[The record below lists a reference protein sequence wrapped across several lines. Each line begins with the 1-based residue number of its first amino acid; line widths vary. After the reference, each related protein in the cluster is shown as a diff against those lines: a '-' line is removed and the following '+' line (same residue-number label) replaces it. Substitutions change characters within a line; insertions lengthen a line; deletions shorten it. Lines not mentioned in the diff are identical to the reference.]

1 MVGQSL
7 CDDDGFAC
15 YEPETIDPGYVLLIG
30 TAIFCLLTNAVLPC
44 LVSMGR
50 RYEKRNI
57 SRNEHEG
64 TDDSK
69 EATNLTEKPVADQAV
84 ADAPLQRNDDAAVR
98 TEDASNIYHPDSY
111 VRAAGNKTHNPG
123 LKNLLDQLIMPPYPD
138 EGSVIGGSAMVGS
151 YSNLNGA
158 QPVRPVASEVAGS
171 ETGRSAISFMSGKSG
186 ATGFGSTTHFLDVGH
201 GRHRHNAA
209 RRQRRVLMD
218 KQLRIKDQE
227 AEFEA
232 DRKEYAALLIND
244 DGIGHGGGAASE
256 FRGNYEAKAVQS
268 EVASR
273 VSHHVNRKN
282 RRTRRGVEGSAI
294 SGTSTTLT
302 HRLRGRKRTEGSAI
316 SGFSK
321 RGHSPEPS
329 VLPPLD
335 ANDISPNDAADAND
349 PGNYILPKPD
359 IEGDQDVDLCCGQQ
373 AWWHPSMIG
382 AAFDR
387 VVSIAEWDHEM
398 KRIIKLCVPY
408 AFTALIEGIGDAVYV
423 GLVANFLGTE
433 ALSALTLVQTLFELT
448 GNFFGG
454 ILASEATLCSHAVG
468 AGNHSLAGKY
478 VQVSSVIYSL
488 LMIPNSV
495 IWMYFIFDI
504 VILFGF
510 PESTAKIA
518 ENFAIVCL
526 FNDWIA
532 GLHEAYSGLLEVIG
546 FEKFIAVMAT
556 FQELVKLGATLILLI
571 FRKEATLT
579 EVALIALCNDVL
591 FFLLVIAISVFAT
604 RGRLNKYINGMCG
617 SFAILDRKIL
627 SSVICTSL
635 PLSFGYLFEHG
646 EWEILTIFA
655 AFLGTA
661 EVAAWGVL
669 GALWSTF
676 ETLSEAIADGGEVR
690 VAYHLGAA
698 NPGMAQIA
706 SYKLILI
713 GVFTSFMSTSILFIM
728 GENIAIW
735 FTPDPALQHML
746 ADLIPMLGL
755 GNIVLSAG
763 TVSWGLIGAQG
774 RYRLATL
781 VALLGSWLVT
791 IPVAAAFTYGLNLN
805 LQGITAAIVIGY
817 SVSCTTLFYILLRS
831 DWNRISHHIVEIN
844 KWEEDDSSSESSE
857 SDSSDD
863 GDEAIEVKL
872 EPDQEGSDN

>member
-1 MVGQSL
+1 MAGQSL
-7 CDDDGFAC
+7 CDDDSFSC
-15 YEPETIDPGYVLLIG
+15 YVPETIDPGYALLIG
-30 TAIFCLLTNAVLPC
+30 TAIFCLLTNAILPC

-57 SRNEHEG
+57 SRNDQEN
-64 TDDSK
+64 TDTAK
-69 EATNLTEKPVADQAV
+69 EPISPTEKTPTDQPIV
-84 ADAPLQRNDDAAVR
+84 DATAQK
-98 TEDASNIYHPDSY
+98 TEDAAARTENGINAYHPDSY
-111 VRAAGNKTHNPG
+111 VRAPAKKAHNPG
-123 LKNLLDQLIMPPYPD
+123 LKNLLDQIIMPPYPD

-151 YSNLNGA
+151 HSNLNG
-158 QPVRPVASEVAGS
+158 QPARYAASEMAGS
-171 ETGRSAISFMSGKSG
+171 ETGRSTLSFVSRKSA
-186 ATGFGSTTHFLDVGH
+186 ATAFGNTHFLDVGH
-201 GRHRHNAA
+201 GRHRNNAA

-218 KQLRIKDQE
+218 KQLRMKNQE
-227 AEFEA
+227 TELEA

-244 DGIGHGGGAASE
+244 DGGASE
-256 FRGNYEAKAVQS
+256 LKGNYEARAVQS

-273 VSHHVNRKN
+273 VSHHGNRKN

-302 HRLRGRKRTEGSAI
+302 HRLRGRKRAEGSAI
-316 SGFSK
+316 SGLSR

-349 PGNYILPKPD
+349 PGNYILPKAD

-373 AWWHPSMIG
+373 AWWHPSMIA

-398 KRIIKLCVPY
+398 KRIIRLCVPY
-408 AFTALIEGIGDAVYV
+408 SIAALVEGVGDAVYV

-433 ALSALTLVQTLFELT
+433 SLSALTLVETLFELS
-448 GNFFGG
+448 GQFLGG
-454 ILASEATLCSHAVG
+454 VLATEATLCSHAVG
-468 AGNHSLAGKY
+468 AGNHKLAGNY
-478 VQVSSVIYSL
+478 VQVSTVIFSL
-488 LMIPNSV
+488 LWIPNS
-495 IWMYFIFDI
+495 ILWMYFIFD
-504 VILFGF
+504 VVLLFGF

-518 ENFAIVCL
+518 EDFAIVCL
-526 FNDWIA
+526 FNDWIL
-532 GLHEAYSGLLEVIG
+532 GLTEAYNGLLEVIG
-546 FEKFIAVMAT
+546 FEKFVAT
-556 FQELVKLGATLILLI
+556 MTIFQQLVQLSATLVLLI

-579 EVALIALCNDVL
+579 EVALIKACNDVL
-591 FFLLVIAISVFAT
+591 FLVLSIAISVCAT

-617 SFAILDRKIL
+617 SLAILDRKIL
-627 SSVICTSL
+627 GTVICTAI
-635 PLSFGYLFEHG
+635 PLSFGYLFEYG

-655 AFLGTA
+655 AFLGPA

-669 GALWSTF
+669 GSLWGAF

-698 NPGMAQIA
+698 NPGMAQIS

-713 GVFTSFMSTSILFIM
+713 GVFTSLMSTSILFIM
-728 GENIAIW
+728 GENVAVW
-735 FTPDPALQHML
+735 FTPDAALQHMV
-746 ADLIPMLGL
+746 ADLIPMIGL

-763 TVSWGLIGAQG
+763 TVSWGLVGAQG

-791 IPVAAAFTYGLNLN
+791 MPVAATFTYGLNLN
-805 LQGITAAIVIGY
+805 LQGITAAVVIGY

-831 DWNRISHHIVEIN
+831 DWERISHHIVEIN
-844 KWEEDDSSSESSE
+844 NESDDEDESSSESSD
-857 SDSSDD
+857 SD
-863 GDEAIEVKL
+863 DEAIEVKL
-872 EPDQEGSDN
+872 DTASARSDN

>member
-7 CDDDGFAC
+7 CDDDGFSC
-15 YEPETIDPGYVLLIG
+15 YVPETIDPGYVLLIG
-30 TAIFCLLTNAVLPC
+30 TAIFCLLTNAILPC

-57 SRNEHEG
+57 SRNDEE
-64 TDDSK
+64 DLDVAK
-69 EATNLTEKPVADQAV
+69 EPTGPTGKLHIDQ
-84 ADAPLQRNDDAAVR
+84 PIDDAAAQRAEDAAAR
-98 TEDASNIYHPDSY
+98 TESGSNVYHPDSY
-111 VRAAGNKTHNPG
+111 VRAAANKTYNPG

-158 QPVRPVASEVAGS
+158 QPARHAASEMAASEMAGS
-171 ETGRSAISFMSGKSG
+171 TLSFVSRKSA
-186 ATGFGSTTHFLDVGH
+186 ATGFGNTHFLDVGH
-201 GRHRHNAA
+201 GRHRNNAA

-218 KQLRIKDQE
+218 KQLRMKNQE
-227 AEFEA
+227 TELEA

-244 DGIGHGGGAASE
+244 VDGVGHGGTSASE
-256 FRGNYEAKAVQS
+256 LVGNYEAKAVQS

-273 VSHHVNRKN
+273 VSHIGNRKN

-302 HRLRGRKRTEGSAI
+302 HRLRGRKRAEGSAI
-316 SGFSK
+316 SGLSR

-335 ANDISPNDAADAND
+335 VNDISPLDAADAND
-349 PGNYILPKPD
+349 PGNYILPKAD

-373 AWWHPSMIG
+373 AWWHPSMI
-382 AAFDR
+382 ASAFDR

-408 AFTALIEGIGDAVYV
+408 SISALIEGIGDAVYV

-433 ALSALTLVQTLFELT
+433 SLSALTLVESLFELS
-448 GNFFGG
+448 GQFLGG
-454 ILASEATLCSHAVG
+454 ILATEATLCSHAVG
-468 AGNHSLAGKY
+468 AGNQKLAGKY
-478 VQVSSVIYSL
+478 VQVSSIIFTVL
-488 LMIPNSV
+488 WIPNS
-495 IWMYFIFDI
+495 ILWMYFIFDI
-504 VILFGF
+504 VLLFGF

-518 ENFAIVCL
+518 EDFAMVCL
-526 FNDWIA
+526 FNDWII
-532 GLHEAYSGLLEVIG
+532 GLSEAYCSLLEVIG
-546 FEKFIAVMAT
+546 FEKFVAT
-556 FQELVKLGATLILLI
+556 MCIFQQLVQLAGTLLLLY

-579 EVALIALCNDVL
+579 EVALIKACNDVL
-591 FFLLVIAISVFAT
+591 FLLLFIAISVCCT
-604 RGRLNKYINGMCG
+604 RGRLNRYINGMCG
-617 SFAILDRKIL
+617 TLAILDRKIL
-627 SSVICTSL
+627 GTLICTAL
-635 PLSFGYLFEHG
+635 PLSFGYLFEYG

-655 AFLGTA
+655 AFLGPA

-669 GALWSTF
+669 GSLWGTF

-713 GVFTSFMSTSILFIM
+713 GVFTSLMSTSVLFIM
-728 GENIAIW
+728 GENVAIW

-746 ADLIPMLGL
+746 ADLIPMIGL
-755 GNIVLSAG
+755 GNVILSAG
-763 TVSWGLIGAQG
+763 TVSWGLVGAQG

-781 VALLGSWLVT
+781 VALLASWFVT
-791 IPVAAAFTYGLNLN
+791 MPVAATFTYGLNLN
-805 LQGITAAIVIGY
+805 LQGIAAAVVIGY

-831 DWNRISHHIVEIN
+831 DWDRISHHIVEIN
-844 KWEEDDSSSESSE
+844 KLDVEDDDSSSESSE
-857 SDSSDD
+857 SD
-863 GDEAIEVKL
+863 DEAIEVKL
-872 EPDQEGSDN
+872 DTAEAASDD